1 MPNTNIK
8 KLRVQLSQIEAFM
21 PHFRAVNTSVSK
33 VSVGW
38 QLDHSLKVING
49 VFNTMA
55 NSNPKHYKRNFN
67 LSRIILFSLNYIPRG
82 NAKSPKIVVPPNTI
96 LEKDLE
102 KQLHTA
108 KRLLDGIGTLD
119 EAHHFKHFIFGTLS
133 KKQTLRFLRLHT
145 HHHLKIIGDIL
156 K

>member
-1 MPNTNIK
+1 MSNTNIR
-8 KLRVQLSQIEAFM
+8 KLQIQLSQIEAFI

-38 QLDHSLKVING
+38 QLAHSLKVING
-49 VFNTMA
+49 VFKTMA

-82 NAKSPKIVVPPNTI
+82 KAKSPEIALPPNTI
-96 LEKDLE
+96 LKEDLE

-108 KRLLDGIGTLD
+108 KCLVEGIATLD

-145 HHHLKIIGDIL
+145 HHHLKIAGDIL